1 MSSRPISGARTN
13 DRDAQHPG
21 SPGLLR
27 PGPDASRPRV
37 CPQSRKR
44 DHAAWRQR
52 RRQDHHAARDLQHGA
67 LDRRDRIRRRPARRP
82 LNRKHRPSRHR
93 PRAAGP
99 RHVHDHDGRRKSS
112 ARRHHAKRQ
121 GWRGFRHR
129 AHVRSLSGLEAAAYA
144 AGRHAFGRRTADAG
158 GCPRPDAAPEAD
170 AAGRAVVRPG
180 PADRARP
187 VQDPRQDQSRGQGH
201 YSGGGAERAAGA
213 GARRQGLCDR
223 NRTHRDLGKCYRD
236 REQRRRPQILS
247 GLLRSAAMELFTNQ
261 VLAGIATGAI
271 YACMALAV
279 VMIYQAIDH
288 LNFAQGE
295 MAMFS
300 TFVCWQLMQWGVPY
314 WGAFLV
320 TLVFSFAGG
329 IAIERLLFKPLAK
342 APILTNV
349 AGFIALYA
357 IVNSVAGLIWDFTIK
372 QFPTPF
378 GSSPFL
384 GSQLI
389 STHQAGMIGVTL
401 VLLLLLFF
409 FFRFTRMGLAMRA
422 AASVPES
429 ARLVGINTSWMIAL
443 GWGMAAAIG
452 AIAGMLIAPVVFLEP
467 NMMLGV
473 LIYGFAAAVLG
484 GLTSPFGAVVGGFL
498 VGVFENLVGTYIP
511 GVGNE
516 LNLPIALALIVTV
529 LVVKPAGLFGRP
541 IVKRV

>member
-1 MSSRPISGARTN
+1 
-13 DRDAQHPG
+13 
-21 SPGLLR
+21 
-27 PGPDASRPRV
+27 
-37 CPQSRKR
+37 
-44 DHAAWRQR
+44 
-52 RRQDHHAARDLQHGA
+52 
-67 LDRRDRIRRRPARRP
+67 
-82 LNRKHRPSRHR
+82 
-93 PRAAGP
+93 
-99 RHVHDHDGRRKSS
+99 
-112 ARRHHAKRQ
+112 
-121 GWRGFRHR
+121 
-129 AHVRSLSGLEAAAYA
+129 
-144 AGRHAFGRRTADAG
+144 
-158 GCPRPDAAPEAD
+158 
-170 AAGRAVVRPG
+170 
-180 PADRARP
+180 
-187 VQDPRQDQSRGQGH
+187 
-201 YSGGGAERAAGA
+201 
-213 GARRQGLCDR
+213 
-223 NRTHRDLGKCYRD
+223 
-236 REQRRRPQILS
+236 
-247 GLLRSAAMELFTNQ
+247 MELFTNQ
-261 VLAGIATGAI
+261 ILAGIATGAI

-314 WGAFLV
+314 WGAFLI

-357 IVNSVAGLIWDFTIK
+357 IINSVAGLIWDFTIK

-401 VLLLLLFF
+401 MLLILLFF

-422 AASVPES
+422 AASLPES

-484 GLTSPFGAVVGGFL
+484 GLTSPLGAVVGGFL
-498 VGVFENLVGTYIP
+498 VGVLENLAGTFIP
-511 GVGNE
+511 YFGRE
-516 LNLPIALALIVTV
+516 LKLTIALILIVAV
-529 LVVKPAGLFGRP
+529 LMVRPSGIFGRQV
-541 IVKRV
+541 VKRV